1 MKYKLDYLLD
11 NKHIKINCDNMH
23 DYNINF
29 CMMIF
34 FSTLFFYY
42 RYFNIKK
49 LFTKSLKKFKML
61 LEENFP
67 SRMSRGGGMINL
79 KEKNH

>member
-1 MKYKLDYLLD
+1 
-11 NKHIKINCDNMH
+11 MH

-42 RYFNIKK
+42 MYFNIKFS
-49 LFTKSLKKFKML
+49 FTKSLKSLKML
-61 LEENFP
+61 VEENFP
-67 SRMSRGGGMINL
+67 SIMSRGGGMINL
-79 KEKNH
+79 KGKND